1 MRGWVDFV
9 TRSPT
14 WIYTVDGWRTHTG
27 RRLPPKLTH
36 FRQPVICTIDVDH
49 SINGGDN
56 DRKDLDQKPTGRI
69 YRSSI
74 VVATSDRFSNI
85 YLVHSYIRVDGV
97 HFRVRRKKPVNPSL
111 KSQIFGIGTSSFEA
125 LLATALRS
133 QAPVVYE
140 VKRGGESPNPVAP
153 RLLLTNLCDDFHRSI
168 EDSFARTIGSLHSL
182 IHEMESTQIAEADF
196 QQSLLRMSELP
207 KLVSNVHSFAN
218 MCLQELGWD
227 HPQGRQL
234 RALDDRGDRAI
245 ATMTGATLLA
255 LSLKEGQA
263 AASARDTQ
271 AVIEEAGSKL
281 TAIAGSLGLA
291 ACVYAAFGS
300 NTLPDRFIVGSL
312 IIDVK
317 GTGFFWASIVAPILF
332 GVVFYL
338 IVSSK
343 FSNKLK
349 GDHGDEEL

>member
-1 MRGWVDFV
+1 M
-9 TRSPT
+9 TRSPN

-27 RRLPPKLTH
+27 RRLPPKFTQ
-36 FRQPVICTIDVDH
+36 FQEPIVCTIDVEH
-49 SINGGDN
+49 SVNNNDN
-56 DRKDLDQKPTGRI
+56 DPKDLAQNPIGQI

-74 VVATSDRFSNI
+74 VVVTSDRFSSI
-85 YLVHSYIRVDGV
+85 YLVHSYIHENGV
-97 HFRVRRKKPVNPSL
+97 HFRVRQKKPVYPSL
-111 KSQIFGIGTSSFEA
+111 ESQIFGIGTTSFEA
-125 LLATALRS
+125 LLATVLRS
-133 QAPVVYE
+133 QVPIAYE
-140 VKRGGESPNPVAP
+140 VKRDGESPNPTAP
-153 RLLLTNLCDDFHRSI
+153 RLLLKNLCDDFHRSI

-207 KLVSNVHSFAN
+207 KLVSDVHSFAN

-300 NTLPDRFIVGSL
+300 NTLPDRLIVGSL

-317 GTGFFWASIVAPILF
+317 GTGFFWASMVAPILF

-338 IVSSK
+338 VIISK
-343 FSNKLK
+343 FSDNLK
-349 GDHGDEEL
+349 GGHGDKEL